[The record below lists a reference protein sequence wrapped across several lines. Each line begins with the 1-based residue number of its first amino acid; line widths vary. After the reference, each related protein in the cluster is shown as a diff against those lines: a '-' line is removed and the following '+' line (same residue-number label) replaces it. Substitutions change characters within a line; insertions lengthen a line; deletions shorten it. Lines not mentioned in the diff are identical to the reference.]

1 MIEAVKQQEA
11 DSTSEKAVPSNDS
24 PAVAWFREVQQG
36 DAGVRARLRR
46 ARSRTEVLMESRAI
60 QLAQRMG
67 RLARGRNASDEEIG
81 AALDLARVLA
91 HVKQHDGQRRLMQQ
105 AGWRRFAGDRRES
118 DAGDD
123 RPTLSGVR
131 FRRLL
136 TTEGGEPLVAA
147 FTRLVRQL
155 DGVVNVGEI
164 ASDFLDWTH
173 PTRGAKVR
181 RKWAF
186 DYFAAGNPITES
198 RNTSTDPEDDA

>member
-1 MIEAVKQQEA
+1 VIEAVKQREA
-11 DSTSEKAVPSNDS
+11 DSTSEKSVPPHDW
-24 PAVAWFREVQQG
+24 PAVAWFREVQKG

-46 ARSRTEVLMESRAI
+46 ARSRTEVLMEPKAI
-60 QLAQRMG
+60 QLAQRVG
-67 RLARGRNASDEEIG
+67 PLARGRNASDEEIG

-91 HVKQHDGQRRLMQQ
+91 HVKEHDGKQRLMQQ

-136 TTEGGEPLVAA
+136 TTEGGERLVAA

-155 DGVVNVGEI
+155 DGIVNVGEL

-173 PTRGAKVR
+173 PTRGDRIR

-186 DYFAAGNPITES
+186 DYFAASNPVSSSI
-198 RNTSTDPEDDA
+198 NPSTDSEDDS

>member
-1 MIEAVKQQEA
+1 VIETPKEREA
-11 DSTSEKAVPSNDS
+11 EYTPEKLVPPDDS
-24 PAVAWFREVQQG
+24 PAMAWFRAMQQG

-46 ARSRTEVLMESRAI
+46 ARSRTEVLMEPRAI
-60 QLAQRMG
+60 ELAQRTG

-91 HVKQHDGQRRLMQQ
+91 HVKEHDGTQRLMQR

-155 DGVVNVGEI
+155 DGIVNVGEL

-173 PTRGAKVR
+173 PTRGARIR

-186 DYFAAGNPITES
+186 DYFAASNPVSSSI
-198 RNTSTDPEDDA
+198 NPSTDHEDDS